1 MNEELLSIDDITN
14 LFRTTRR
21 TVAERW
27 IHRPDFPP
35 PKYAPTPHSRL
46 WLAKDVKAW
55 AAKSSPRSARPSRGS
70 THAEGFAHLDAR

>member
-1 MNEELLSIDDITN
+1 MSEELLSIDDITA
-14 LFRTTRR
+14 LFRTKRR

-27 IHRPDFPP
+27 IHRPDFPQ

-55 AAKSSPRSARPSRGS
+55 AARSSQQSARQSPES
-70 THAEGFAHLDAR
+70 THAAKS